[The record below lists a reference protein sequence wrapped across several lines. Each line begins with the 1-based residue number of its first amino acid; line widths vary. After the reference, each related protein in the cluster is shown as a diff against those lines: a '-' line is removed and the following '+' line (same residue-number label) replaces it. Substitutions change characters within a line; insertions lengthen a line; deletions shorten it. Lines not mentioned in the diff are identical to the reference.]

1 MTMSGYQPEPNALL
15 LSSSRLR
22 KIQVIIVLL
31 FLGIVLRV
39 IYLLQTQQV
48 FLENQG
54 DSRALKTI
62 ILAGQRGEI
71 RDSRGVLLAKNIP
84 ASTFWVNPKN
94 SVPPT
99 GGKLEALAKLL
110 ELPKTEIITKW
121 QDKKKGF
128 VFIKQNVEDV
138 VSDQV
143 VKLSIA
149 GLNQEKIYKRYYP
162 ESEVG
167 AQLIGLT
174 GSNGEGQEGLEL
186 SKDKV
191 LLGSNGSRAILRDRT
206 GKILEDVQ
214 PIETPINGKTLV
226 LSIDQRIQNLAYDAL
241 QSSVKKN
248 NAKAGS
254 AIVLDGKTGEVLAMV
269 NYPSFNPNLK
279 QIKINPASL
288 RNRAVIDNL
297 EPGSTMKPFVVAMGI
312 ESGKITPNTV
322 FNTNSFMIG
331 RATVRDTHPK
341 SAMSVSEVI
350 QKSSNVGTAKVAQLF
365 PPKAMWAFYDKLGFG
380 RALNIDFPGTTKGS
394 LRSWEKWRPI
404 EQATM
409 SFGYGVSVNLLQMV
423 RAYTIFSNNGKILPV
438 TLFKLNAPPVGERII
453 SEKTAKTMREMLAAV
468 TQKGGTATLAQVLG
482 YTVAGKTGTARKLV
496 GGRYVDDKHMSLFVG
511 FAPAS
516 APRLIVAVM
525 VDEPKGGN
533 YYGGTVSA
541 PVFANIMTG
550 SLRLLGVS
558 ADAPDNT
565 MPLPLTNL
573 EDVNDYVP

>member
-1 MTMSGYQPEPNALL
+1 MRGYQPEPNALM
-15 LSSSRLR
+15 LSSSRLK
-22 KIQVIIVLL
+22 KIQVIILLL
-31 FLGIVLRV
+31 FLSIVLRV
-39 IYLLQTQQV
+39 IYLLQTQQA

-62 ILAGQRGEI
+62 VLTGERGEI

-84 ASTFWVNPKN
+84 VSTFWVNPKN
-94 SVPPT
+94 AKLPT
-99 GGKLEALAKLL
+99 DEKLEVLAKLL
-110 ELPKTEIITKW
+110 ALPKSDLIAKW
-121 QDKKKGF
+121 QDKQKGF
-128 VFIKQNVEDV
+128 VFIKQNVEER
-138 VSDQV
+138 VSEQV
-143 VKLSIA
+143 VKLSIS

-162 ESEVG
+162 EAEVS

-186 SKDKV
+186 SKDKA

-214 PIETPINGKTLV
+214 PIETPVNGKTLV
-226 LSIDQRIQNLAYDAL
+226 LSIDQRIQSLAYDAL
-241 QSSVKKN
+241 QNAVKKN

-279 QIKINPASL
+279 QTRVDLASL

-312 ESGKITPNTV
+312 EAGKITPNTV
-322 FNTNSFMIG
+322 FNTNSFLIG

-341 SAMSVSEVI
+341 SAMTISEVI

-365 PPKAMWAFYDKLGFG
+365 SPQSMWTFYDKLGFG
-380 RALNIDFPGTTKGS
+380 HALNIDFPGTTKGN
-394 LRSWEKWRPI
+394 LRPWEKWRPI

-423 RAYTIFSNNGKILPV
+423 RAYTIFTNNGKLLPT
-438 TLFKLNAPPVGERII
+438 TLFKLDAPPVGERVI
-453 SEKTAKTMREMLAAV
+453 SEKTAKTMRDMLAAV

-482 YTVAGKTGTARKLV
+482 YTVAGKTGTSRKLV
-496 GGRYVDDKHMSLFVG
+496 GGRYVDNKHMSLFVG
-511 FAPAS
+511 FAPAT

-525 VDEPKGGN
+525 VDEPKGGS

-541 PVFANIMTG
+541 PVFSSIMTG

-565 MPLPLTNL
+565 MPLPLRSL
-573 EDVNDYVP
+573 DDVNDYVP